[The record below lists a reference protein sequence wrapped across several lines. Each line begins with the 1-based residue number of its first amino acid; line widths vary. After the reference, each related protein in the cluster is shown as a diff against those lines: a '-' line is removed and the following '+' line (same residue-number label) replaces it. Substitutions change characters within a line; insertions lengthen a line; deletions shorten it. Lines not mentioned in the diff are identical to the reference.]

1 MTDERGRISMVD
13 IFILLSLAVIVL
25 VAWNLDFPLKS
36 KLRNTEEGLIFRRKF
51 TEDFRLE
58 NPQDEIDEIASRLRN
73 PENIDKIRNSE

>member
-1 MTDERGRISMVD
+1 MVD

-58 NPQDEIDEIASRLRN
+58 DPRDEIDEIASRLQN
-73 PENIDKIRNSE
+73 TENTQTNDKVD